1 MHAGQAGMVANA
13 KRFNVVM
20 AGRRSGKSTLGM
32 CLVIERAIK
41 GQTVAWMAPNY
52 RYLLDIWR
60 QILKALGDAAVQ
72 IDAQEKRISV
82 VGGGAIEFWSMDGPD
97 PARGRKYSMVVLDEC
112 GMVRELM
119 ECWQAAI
126 RPTLVDLKGSAW
138 FLGTPKGRR
147 EFFQLFSRGAGS
159 EVDWASFR
167 LETADN
173 PVIDPAEVSAA
184 KRDLPPAIFDQ
195 EFRGIPAD
203 DGGNPFGIA
212 AIAACY
218 DRDVLA
224 DQVYCYGVDLAKS
237 QDWTVV
243 VGLDAQGTEVSV
255 DRWQHVPWN
264 QTAERIARIVGSNPA
279 TIDST
284 GVGDPIVEQ
293 LQRAL
298 PQVEGYQFTRQS
310 KQKLMEGLA
319 YAIQSGKLA
328 LRDST
333 VRSELETF
341 GYEYTPTG
349 VRYSAP
355 DGLHDDCVC
364 ALALAVHCLNACP
377 EYGITTAY
385 TGGIP
390 MPSQVTDTR
399 VSNGAYRARNEPDPA
414 PVNDADADGW
424 YRVGTY

>member
-1 MHAGQAGMVANA
+1 MW
-13 KRFNVVM
+13 
-20 AGRRSGKSTLGM
+20 GRRSGKTTMGECLLIDTAVDGFPAAWFAPTFKYMMDAWREIRRMLGEAVVR
-32 CLVIERAIK
+32 LDTQERRIEVI
-41 GQTVAWMAPNY
+41 
-52 RYLLDIWR
+52 
-60 QILKALGDAAVQ
+60 
-72 IDAQEKRISV
+72 
-82 VGGGAIEFWSMDGPD
+82 GGGSIDFWSMDGPD
-97 PARGRKYSMVVLDEC
+97 PARGRKYKRVVLDEC
-112 GMVRELM
+112 GIVRELM
-119 ECWQAAI
+119 ECWQSAI
-126 RPTLVDLKGSAW
+126 RPTLVDLKGDAW
-138 FLGTPKGRR
+138 LFGTPKGRR
-147 EFFQLFSRGAGS
+147 EFFQLFSKGESGDP
-159 EVDWASFR
+159 DWSSSR
-167 LETADN
+167 IETVDN
-173 PVIDPAEVSAA
+173 PSIDRAEVAAA

-243 VGLDAQGTEVSV
+243 VGLDAQGTEVTV

-279 TIDST
+279 SIDST

-328 LRDST
+328 LRDTT
-333 VRSELETF
+333 VRSELEAF
-341 GYEYTPTG
+341 GYEYTATG

-385 TGGIP
+385 SGGIP
-390 MPSQVTDTR
+390 QPSRVTDTR
-399 VSNGAYRARNEPDPA
+399 VSNGAYRARNEPDPT
-414 PVNDADADGW
+414 PVNNADAPGW